1 MSEEDPKAENIMNS
15 VYVGKEATQ
24 CDGMIYGYSN
34 FMHILTS
41 KPINLTEPDFHK
53 IITLDYGGINTEV
66 DYTFQHK
73 YRSRSINMFFLKDF
87 FFALIV
93 CLITYLIFDDYLNKF
108 RGKDVYFQQ
117 MSNGT
122 WFVCNDEDNCFGN
135 GNYDFESLT
144 VRDDVALFRNEKLTN
159 PNLT

>member
-66 DYTFQHK
+66 DYTF
-73 YRSRSINMFFLKDF
+73 
-87 FFALIV
+87 
-93 CLITYLIFDDYLNKF
+93 
-108 RGKDVYFQQ
+108 
-117 MSNGT
+117 
-122 WFVCNDEDNCFGN
+122 
-135 GNYDFESLT
+135 
-144 VRDDVALFRNEKLTN
+144 
-159 PNLT
+159 